1 MSPILFIIYGE
12 YLIKEAL
19 AELGYFK
26 IGGRIINK
34 VRFADDTAII
44 AKTYRRA

>member
-1 MSPILFIIYGE
+1 MPPVLFNLFGE

-19 AELGYFK
+19 AEVGDFK

-34 VRFADDTAII
+34 VRFADDSLL
-44 AKTYRRA
+44 